1 MSEEKFQIVVN
12 GSLTEGAELEQV
24 KQNIAKLFKTSLEKV
39 EPMFAGRK
47 LAVKKNLDRE
57 TAQKYKAAIIKAGLA
72 AAIAPMAGAP
82 AAKQAGAEKPP
93 AGAEFNATL
102 AATGSIMDEA
112 PPPAEPD
119 INTSMLGMEASG
131 VDLDQHAPPPEPDID
146 VSALSMGEAG
156 EDVTEHEEIPEPDI
170 DISAMTMAEAGA
182 DVTEHEEV
190 PPADID
196 TSELSMGE
204 AGEDVTEHEEVPP
217 ANIDTGDLGLDEP
230 AK

>member
-24 KQNIAKLFKTSLEKV
+24 KQNIAKLFKTSLDKV
-39 EPMFAGRK
+39 EPMFSGRK

-72 AAIAPMAGAP
+72 AAVAPMAGTP
-82 AAKQAGAEKPP
+82 AAKQPP
-93 AGAEFNATL
+93 AGGEFDASL
-102 AATGSIMDEA
+102 AATGSIMDET

-119 INTSMLGMEASG
+119 IDTSMLGMQASG
-131 VDLDQHAPPPEPDID
+131 VDLDQQAPPPEPDID
-146 VSALSMGEAG
+146 VSALSMDEAG
-156 EDVTEHEEIPEPDI
+156 EDVTEHQEIPAPDI
-170 DISAMTMAEAGA
+170 DISAMTMAEAGE

-217 ANIDTGDLGLDEP
+217 ANIDTSELSLDEP